1 MNRYLANST
10 LPDDY
15 PALLDDL
22 KRRIRESQLRA
33 SVSVN
38 HELVLLYWRIG
49 REILTRQSQE
59 AWPEEAIGQQLAAR
73 LPWFHNCVLLD
84 KLDRPAERVWYAKAS
99 IEYGWSRKVLVRR
112 RIICES
118 FSAIYE

>member
-1 MNRYLANST
+1 MANST

-38 HELVLLYWRIG
+38 RELVLLYWRIG

-59 AWPEEAIGQQLAAR
+59 AWPEEAIVQQLAAQI
-73 LPWFHNCVLLD
+73 
-84 KLDRPAERVWYAKAS
+84 A
-99 IEYGWSRKVLVRR
+99 LV
-112 RIICES
+112 S
-118 FSAIYE
+118 